1 VYSENEIFEVV
12 VFVGF
17 HASTQ
22 PTKENFLLCRLGRAL
37 AKPND
42 G

>member
-22 PTKENFLLCRLGRAL
+22 PTKENFFIV
-37 AKPND
+37 
-42 G
+42 